1 MRARVGR
8 QRAGSRAEIRSA
20 EQVDIAP
27 RPVWSGEQS
36 GPAAAAAA
44 ATVAV
49 MVAAAAASSAH
60 SRQVNA
66 QVGNEERYQS
76 ILRLALA
83 AFPSI

>member
-1 MRARVGR
+1 
-8 QRAGSRAEIRSA
+8 
-20 EQVDIAP
+20 VDIAP

-36 GPAAAAAA
+36 GPAAAAAAAA